1 LQVKEVIE
9 YVLKRVTP
17 QKDERRKV
25 ETLSKNMEDRILSAS
40 KSEGF
45 PAIVRVEGSVAKNTW
60 ISGSPDI
67 DVFLRLPTSIP
78 RKDLGEIGLRIARK
92 AAAKDPQLE
101 RFAEHPY
108 LEVLTDG
115 YRVDIV
121 PCYNAEPG
129 KWQSATD
136 RTPYHTDYIKQRL
149 STESIGEVRLLKKFM
164 EGIRVYGAE
173 IKIGGFSGYLCEL
186 LVMKF
191 HTFLGVLEAF
201 SSFNRRLVI
210 DLENYYDHRQDE
222 LTLLFPELLVIIDP
236 VDKARNVASAVLPEK
251 LYTLIAASR
260 VFLESP
266 SLDFFYPEDPKP
278 YSAKKL
284 KSKLKTRGSSL
295 IFVVTKHIQSVP
307 DILWGQLY
315 KSKRSLAKLLT
326 LNDFVVLKSAVW
338 SDEKGLS
345 VFVLEI
351 ESQTLNDVRRHFGPP
366 LERQAESKKFLA
378 KYVGNKSV
386 LSGPYIEDGRW
397 IVELH
402 RNSID
407 AASLLEKITSSR
419 GNFGAT
425 NFVALCFKN
434 ESTVLVNDK
443 VEKMYVENREFAVF
457 LTEFLIGRPFWLQS
471 SSDLKLLSN

>member
-1 LQVKEVIE
+1 MQVKEVIE
-9 YVLKRVTP
+9 HVLKRITP
-17 QKDERRKV
+17 KKDERHRV
-25 ETLSKNMEDRILSAS
+25 ETLSKTMEARILSVS

-60 ISGSPDI
+60 ISGSTDI

-92 AAAKDPQLE
+92 AAANDPQSE
-101 RFAEHPY
+101 RYAEHPY
-108 LEVLTDG
+108 LEVLASG

-149 STESIGEVRLLKKFM
+149 RAKSIDEVRLLKKFM

-191 HTFLGVLEAF
+191 HTFLGVLETF

-222 LTLLFPELLVIIDP
+222 LILLFPELLVIIDP

-251 LYTLIAASR
+251 LYTFIAASR
-260 VFLESP
+260 VFLEKP
-266 SLDFFYPEDPKP
+266 SIDFFYPQDPKS
-278 YSAKKL
+278 YSAKIL
-284 KSKLKTRGSSL
+284 KSKLKARGSSL
-295 IFVVTKHIQSVP
+295 IFVTTKHNQQVP

-315 KSKRSLAKLLT
+315 KSKRSLVKLLT
-326 LNDFVVLKSAVW
+326 LNDFKVLQSAVW
-338 SDEKGLS
+338 SDEKSLS
-345 VFVLEI
+345 VFILEL
-351 ESQTLNDVRRHFGPP
+351 ESQTLNDVRLHLGPP

-378 KYVGNKSV
+378 KYTESRNV
-386 LSGPYIEDGRW
+386 LSGPYIKDGRW

-402 RNSID
+402 RKNID
-407 AASLLEKITSSR
+407 AALLLKKFTRSR
-419 GNFGAT
+419 DNLGAT
-425 NFVALCFKN
+425 NFIAPRFKN
-434 ESTVLVNDK
+434 EATVLVNDE
-443 VEKMYVENREFAVF
+443 VEKMYIENREFAVF
-457 LTEFLIGRPFWLQS
+457 LTEFLVGRPFWMQL
-471 SSDLKLLSN
+471 